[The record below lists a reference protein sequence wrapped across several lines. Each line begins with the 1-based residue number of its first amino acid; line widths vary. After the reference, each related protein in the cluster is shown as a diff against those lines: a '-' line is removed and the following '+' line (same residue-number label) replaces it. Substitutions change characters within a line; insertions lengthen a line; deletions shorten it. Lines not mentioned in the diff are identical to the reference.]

1 MALRHQRWNML
12 HSIYSPKYLKQQ
24 QGTVVLL
31 TAVVLALI
39 MGILALTAARTSL
52 MEQKITGNDIRARE
66 AREAAEAGLEFAM
79 AWAGTQPI
87 TAALTCPGGTGCPTI
102 PTITTSTSGSTY
114 SSTVVFTPDTNSKNF
129 IKVVVAA
136 VGNDGSSAK
145 AESWIKQVSLLN
157 SDIALPAPLII
168 NGGLSNV
175 TGNPSLTK
183 TSSDATGI
191 VTSGPSSSIDTGHLN
206 IGPNPATNTILP
218 NAFSST
224 AWQYVFK
231 IPLSQAIAEAQAN
244 NNVYPSPPNN
254 TTPFYY
260 YNSSSHIND
269 DYEYG
274 SSVKPIVII
283 IGSSHCPKINGSP
296 TIYGIVYFSATSGC
310 SDQGW
315 GGATIYGSVM
325 TESNITKLTGNPK
338 FIATGNS
345 GTPGNTGTNIFLD
358 YATTIPGAWK
368 DF

>member
-12 HSIYSPKYLKQQ
+12 HSIHSPKHLKQQ

-79 AWAGTQPI
+79 AWANAQPI

-102 PTITTSTSGSTY
+102 PNITASTSGATY
-114 SSTVVFTPDTNSKNF
+114 ASTVVFTPDTNSKNF
-129 IKVVVAA
+129 IKVVATA

-157 SDIALPAPLII
+157 SDTSLPAPLII

-175 TGNPSLTK
+175 TGNPSLIK

-191 VTSGPSSSIDTGHLN
+191 VTSGPSSNIDTGNLG
-206 IGPNPATNTILP
+206 ITPSPATNTILP

-224 AWQYVFK
+224 AWQFVFK

-244 NNVYPSPPNN
+244 NNVYPQTPNN
-254 TTPFYY
+254 ATPFYY
-260 YNSSSHIND
+260 YNNGSHIND
-269 DYEYG
+269 NYG
-274 SSVKPIVII
+274 SATKPIVII
-283 IGSSHCPKINGSP
+283 IGSSYCPKINGGP

-315 GGATIYGSVM
+315 GSATIYGSVM
-325 TESNITKLTGNPK
+325 TESNITKLNANTK

-345 GTPGNTGTNIFLD
+345 GTSGNTGTNIFLD
-358 YATTIPGAWK
+358 YTTTIPGTWK